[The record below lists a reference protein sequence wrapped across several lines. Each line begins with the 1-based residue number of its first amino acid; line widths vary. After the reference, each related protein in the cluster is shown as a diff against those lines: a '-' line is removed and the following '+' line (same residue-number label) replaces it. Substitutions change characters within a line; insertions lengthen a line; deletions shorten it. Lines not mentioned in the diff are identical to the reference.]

1 MLYGWTG
8 QTIERGRDHCE
19 RPRPAGLEKFD
30 TKTSRGPQ
38 HFTGPPRNE
47 TDITQN
53 KKIRQC
59 VFAVPPEK
67 DLEHFRKE
75 PSSTKIIDARTC
87 LRSEE
92 AVIYSPTFT
101 SPLLVLGISN
111 TASVGKAG
119 NPNWEVALDGP
130 GSADHHLADHVRKH
144 VFFRGEDMVVASGG
158 LRLGR
163 RHRSSLHDQLH
174 PDGHRICGCTGS
186 LGVSRL
192 EFPRSRFVI
201 F

>member
-59 VFAVPPEK
+59 VFAVSPGK
-67 DLEHFRKE
+67 DLEHFPERAFIDKNNRCKNSLALRKSYDIFHPVYIPHFSDRRE
-75 PSSTKIIDARTC
+75 FGQGLS
-87 LRSEE
+87 
-92 AVIYSPTFT
+92 
-101 SPLLVLGISN
+101 
-111 TASVGKAG
+111 
-119 NPNWEVALDGP
+119 
-130 GSADHHLADHVRKH
+130 
-144 VFFRGEDMVVASGG
+144 GE
-158 LRLGR
+158 GR
-163 RHRSSLHDQLH
+163 
-174 PDGHRICGCTGS
+174 
-186 LGVSRL
+186 
-192 EFPRSRFVI
+192 
-201 F
+201 